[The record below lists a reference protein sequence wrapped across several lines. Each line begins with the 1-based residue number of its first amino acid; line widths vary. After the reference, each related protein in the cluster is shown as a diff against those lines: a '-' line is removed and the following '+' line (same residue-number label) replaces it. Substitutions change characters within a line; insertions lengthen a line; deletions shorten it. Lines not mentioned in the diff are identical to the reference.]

1 MSRRH
6 VKYEAYMQ
14 PLSFLEA
21 IQFAVSRKI
30 VLPDEFYKLDLNTRQ
45 MATTVSFLSG
55 IEQIETVIKSVNQ
68 VLIDGGTF
76 NDFKK
81 LVEENEIILSE
92 PYLKNVFRTNIQT
105 AYGHGRW
112 QQQQRNKAK
121 RPYLMYV
128 AINDSRVRPSH
139 LALNR
144 IIRHIDDPFW
154 LKYYAPWD
162 FMCRCTIIA
171 LTEEQA
177 LKYGITADED
187 LPVIADNN
195 GWSTSPLTFGE
206 MQSVVDSKI
215 ANSILDKEYLLSLK
229 QNVMAEWKASQKL
242 SSLLSPM
249 DDKSRDLFQTIAD
262 TVIPLDPTIRPSAVK
277 TFLDYVQG
285 NDAALT
291 AYMKN
296 KPISLAEEVL
306 HRWVK
311 EDMAQIKAVAS
322 NVSTAVI
329 GSATLN
335 QVAALQVG
343 QTLKLDSPLLVA
355 GQGSDVVIQI
365 ENAKGLGIDLNKLN
379 AGQGVLFEI
388 GLSFEVVSIETNR
401 GQLIYT
407 LRALVN

>member
-1 MSRRH
+1 
-6 VKYEAYMQ
+6 MQ

-76 NDFKK
+76 KDFKK
-81 LVEENEIILSE
+81 LVEDNEIILSE

-112 QQQQRNKAK
+112 QQQQRNKAN

-154 LKYYAPWD
+154 QTYYAPWD
-162 FMCRCTIIA
+162 FMCRCTIVA

-177 LKYGITADED
+177 LKYGITTDED
-187 LPVIADNN
+187 LPIIAENN

-206 MQSVVDSKI
+206 MESVVDAKI

-249 DDKSRDLFQTIAD
+249 NDKSRDLFQTITD

-277 TFLDYVQG
+277 TFLDYVQS

-291 AYMKN
+291 AYLKS
-296 KPISLAEEVL
+296 KPMSLAEDVL

-322 NVSTAVI
+322 NVSSVVI
-329 GSATLN
+329 GYATLN

-343 QTLKLDSPLLVA
+343 QTIKIDSPLLVA

-365 ENAKGLGIDLNKLN
+365 ENANGLGIDLNKLN

-388 GLSFEVVSIETNR
+388 GLSFEVVSIETTK

>member
-1 MSRRH
+1 
-6 VKYEAYMQ
+6 MQ

-68 VLIDGGTF
+68 VLIDGGSF

-112 QQQQRNKAK
+112 QQQQRNKAN

-162 FMCRCTIIA
+162 FMCRCTVIA

-177 LKYGITADED
+177 FKYGITADED
-187 LPVIADNN
+187 LPVIAENN

-206 MQSVVDSKI
+206 MQSVVDTKI

-262 TVIPLDPTIRPSAVK
+262 TVIPLDPKIRPSAVK

-291 AYMKN
+291 AYLKS
-296 KPISLAEEVL
+296 KPMSLAEEVL

-322 NVSTAVI
+322 NVSSAVI

-335 QVAALQVG
+335 QVASLQVG

-365 ENAKGLGIDLNKLN
+365 ENANGLGIDLNKLN

-388 GLSFEVVSIETNR
+388 GLSFEVVSIETTK

-407 LRALVN
+407 LRTLVN

>member
-1 MSRRH
+1 
-6 VKYEAYMQ
+6 MQ

-162 FMCRCTIIA
+162 FMCRCTIVA

-206 MQSVVDSKI
+206 MQSVVDTKI

-249 DDKSRDLFQTIAD
+249 DDKSRDLFQTVAD

-291 AYMKN
+291 AYLKN

-322 NVSTAVI
+322 NISTAVI

-388 GLSFEVVSIETNR
+388 GLSFEVISIETNR
-401 GQLIYT
+401 GKLIYT

>member
-1 MSRRH
+1 
-6 VKYEAYMQ
+6 MQ

-68 VLIDGGTF
+68 ILIDGGTF

-195 GWSTSPLTFGE
+195 GWSTSPMTFGE
-206 MQSVVDSKI
+206 MQSVVDTKI

-291 AYMKN
+291 AYLKN
-296 KPISLAEEVL
+296 KPMSLAEEVL
-306 HRWVK
+306 HRWIK

>member
-1 MSRRH
+1 
-6 VKYEAYMQ
+6 MQ

-68 VLIDGGTF
+68 VLIDGGSF

-112 QQQQRNKAK
+112 QQQQRNKAN

-162 FMCRCTIIA
+162 FMCRCTVIA

-187 LPVIADNN
+187 LPVIAENN

-206 MQSVVDSKI
+206 MQSVVDTKI

-229 QNVMAEWKASQKL
+229 QNVIAEWKASQKL

-262 TVIPLDPTIRPSAVK
+262 TVIPLDPMIRPSAVK

-291 AYMKN
+291 AYLKS
-296 KPISLAEEVL
+296 KPRSLAEEVL

-322 NVSTAVI
+322 NVSSAVM

-335 QVAALQVG
+335 QVAALQAG

-379 AGQGVLFEI
+379 AGKGVLFEI
-388 GLSFEVVSIETNR
+388 GLAFEVVSIETIK

-407 LRALVN
+407 LRALLN

>member
-1 MSRRH
+1 
-6 VKYEAYMQ
+6 MQ
-14 PLSFLEA
+14 PLNFLEA

-45 MATTVSFLSG
+45 MATTVSFLSS

-206 MQSVVDSKI
+206 MQSVVDTKI

-291 AYMKN
+291 AYLKN
-296 KPISLAEEVL
+296 KPMSLAEEVL

-311 EDMAQIKAVAS
+311 EDMAQIRTVAS

-343 QTLKLDSPLLVA
+343 QTLQLDSPLLVA

>member
-1 MSRRH
+1 
-6 VKYEAYMQ
+6 MQ

-30 VLPDEFYKLDLNTRQ
+30 VLPDEFYRLDLNTRQ

-291 AYMKN
+291 AYLKN

-343 QTLKLDSPLLVA
+343 QTLKLDSPLLIA

>member
-1 MSRRH
+1 
-6 VKYEAYMQ
+6 MQ
-14 PLSFLEA
+14 PLTFLEA

-81 LVEENEIILSE
+81 LVDENEIILSE

-177 LKYGITADED
+177 LKYGTTSDED
-187 LPVIADNN
+187 LPIIAETS

-206 MQSVVDSKI
+206 MQSVVDTKI

-291 AYMKN
+291 AYLKN

-322 NVSTAVI
+322 NVSTVVV

-355 GQGSDVVIQI
+355 VQGSDVVIQI

>member
-1 MSRRH
+1 
-6 VKYEAYMQ
+6 MQ

-55 IEQIETVIKSVNQ
+55 IEQIETIIKSVNQ
-68 VLIDGGTF
+68 VLIDGGSF

-112 QQQQRNKAK
+112 QQQQRNKAN

-162 FMCRCTIIA
+162 FMCRCTVIA

-187 LPVIADNN
+187 LPVIAENN

-206 MQSVVDSKI
+206 MQSVVDTKI

-229 QNVMAEWKASQKL
+229 QNVIAEWKASQKL

-249 DDKSRDLFQTIAD
+249 DDKSRDLFQTIVD
-262 TVIPLDPTIRPSAVK
+262 TVIPLDPMIRPSAVK

-291 AYMKN
+291 AYLKS
-296 KPISLAEEVL
+296 KPMSLAEEVL

-322 NVSTAVI
+322 NVSSAVI

-335 QVAALQVG
+335 QVAALQAG

-379 AGQGVLFEI
+379 AGKGVLFEI
-388 GLSFEVVSIETNR
+388 GLAFDVVSIETIK

-407 LRALVN
+407 LRALLN

>member
-1 MSRRH
+1 
-6 VKYEAYMQ
+6 MQ
-14 PLSFLEA
+14 PLTFLEA

-30 VLPDEFYKLDLNTRQ
+30 LLSDDFYSLDLNTRQ

-55 IEQIETVIKSVNQ
+55 IEQIETVIKSANK
-68 VLIDGGTF
+68 VLVDGGTF

-81 LVEENEIILSE
+81 LVAENEIILSE

-112 QQQQRNKAK
+112 QQQQRNKAN

-128 AINDSRVRPSH
+128 SINDSRVRPSH

-154 LKYYAPWD
+154 LKYYAPWGY
-162 FMCRCTIIA
+162 MCRCAVIA

-187 LPVIADNN
+187 LPVIAENN

-206 MQSVVDSKI
+206 MESVVDAKI

-249 DDKSRDLFQTIAD
+249 NDKSRDLFEAIAN

-277 TFLDYVQG
+277 TFLDYVQS

-291 AYMKN
+291 AYLKN

-311 EDMAQIKAVAS
+311 EDMTQIKAVAS
-322 NVSTAVI
+322 NVSNAVI

-388 GLSFEVVSIETNR
+388 GLSFEVISIETNR

>member
-1 MSRRH
+1 
-6 VKYEAYMQ
+6 MQ

-68 VLIDGGTF
+68 VLIDGGSF

-112 QQQQRNKAK
+112 QQQQRNKAN

-162 FMCRCTIIA
+162 FMCRCTVIA

-187 LPVIADNN
+187 LPVIVENN

-206 MQSVVDSKI
+206 MQSVVDTKI

-262 TVIPLDPTIRPSAVK
+262 TVIPLDPMIRPSAVK

-291 AYMKN
+291 TYLKS
-296 KPISLAEEVL
+296 KPMSLAEEVL

>member
-1 MSRRH
+1 
-6 VKYEAYMQ
+6 MQ

-21 IQFAVSRKI
+21 IQFAVSRKV
-30 VLPDEFYKLDLNTRQ
+30 VLPDEFYSLDLKTRQ
-45 MATTVSFLSG
+45 MATTVSFLSS
-55 IEQIETVIKSVNQ
+55 IEQIETVVKSVNQ

-81 LVEENEIILSE
+81 LVEDNEIILSE

-112 QQQQRNKAK
+112 QQQQRNKAN

-154 LKYYAPWD
+154 QTYYAPWD

-187 LPVIADNN
+187 LPVIAENN

-206 MQSVVDSKI
+206 MESVVDTKI
-215 ANSILDKEYLLSLK
+215 ANSILDKQYLLSLK

-291 AYMKN
+291 TYLKN

-306 HRWVK
+306 HRWIK
-311 EDMAQIKAVAS
+311 EDMTQIKAVAS
-322 NVSTAVI
+322 NVSNAVI

-365 ENAKGLGIDLNKLN
+365 ENAKGLGIDLNKIN

>member
-1 MSRRH
+1 
-6 VKYEAYMQ
+6 MQ

-30 VLPDEFYKLDLNTRQ
+30 VLPEEFYKLDLNTRQ

-195 GWSTSPLTFGE
+195 GWSTSPMTFGE
-206 MQSVVDSKI
+206 MQSVVDTKI

-291 AYMKN
+291 TYLKN

>member
-1 MSRRH
+1 
-6 VKYEAYMQ
+6 MQ
-14 PLSFLEA
+14 PLTFLEA

-177 LKYGITADED
+177 LKYGITSDED
-187 LPVIADNN
+187 LPVIAESN

-206 MQSVVDSKI
+206 MQSVVDTKI

-249 DDKSRDLFQTIAD
+249 DDKSRDLFQTIAN

-285 NDAALT
+285 NDAALSS
-291 AYMKN
+291 YLKN

>member
-1 MSRRH
+1 
-6 VKYEAYMQ
+6 MQ

-21 IQFAVSRKI
+21 IQFAVSRKV
-30 VLPDEFYKLDLNTRQ
+30 VLPDEFYSLDLKTRQ
-45 MATTVSFLSG
+45 MATTVSFLSS
-55 IEQIETVIKSVNQ
+55 IEQIETVVKSVNQ
-68 VLIDGGTF
+68 VLIDGGTL

-81 LVEENEIILSE
+81 LVEDNEIILSE

-112 QQQQRNKAK
+112 QQQQRNKAN

-154 LKYYAPWD
+154 QTYYAPWD

-171 LTEEQA
+171 LTEEKA

-187 LPVIADNN
+187 LPVIAENN

-206 MQSVVDSKI
+206 MESVVDTKI
-215 ANSILDKEYLLSLK
+215 ANSILDKQYLLSLK

-291 AYMKN
+291 AYLKN

-306 HRWVK
+306 HRWIK
-311 EDMAQIKAVAS
+311 EDMTQIKAVAS
-322 NVSTAVI
+322 NVSNAVI

-365 ENAKGLGIDLNKLN
+365 ENAKGLGIDLNKIN

-401 GQLIYT
+401 GQLIYK

>member
-1 MSRRH
+1 M
-6 VKYEAYMQ
+6 KMQ
-14 PLSFLEA
+14 PLNFLEA

-177 LKYGITADED
+177 LKYGITSDED

-206 MQSVVDSKI
+206 MQSVVDTKI
-215 ANSILDKEYLLSLK
+215 ANSILNKEYLLSLK

-242 SSLLSPM
+242 SSLLAPM
-249 DDKSRDLFQTIAD
+249 DDKSRDLFQTIAN

-291 AYMKN
+291 AYLKN

-306 HRWVK
+306 HSWVK
-311 EDMAQIKAVAS
+311 EDMAQLKAVAS
-322 NVSTAVI
+322 NVSTVVI

>member
-1 MSRRH
+1 
-6 VKYEAYMQ
+6 MQ

-68 VLIDGGTF
+68 VLIDGGSF
-76 NDFKK
+76 SDFKK

-112 QQQQRNKAK
+112 QQQQRNKAN

-162 FMCRCTIIA
+162 FMCRCTVIA

-177 LKYGITADED
+177 FKYGITADED
-187 LPVIADNN
+187 LPVIAENN

-206 MQSVVDSKI
+206 MESVVDTKI
-215 ANSILDKEYLLSLK
+215 AKSILDKEYLLSLK
-229 QNVMAEWKASQKL
+229 QNVIAEWKASQKL

-291 AYMKN
+291 AYLKS
-296 KPISLAEEVL
+296 KPMSLAEEVL

-311 EDMAQIKAVAS
+311 EDIAQIKAVAS

-388 GLSFEVVSIETNR
+388 GLSFEVITIETNR

>member
-1 MSRRH
+1 
-6 VKYEAYMQ
+6 MQ
-14 PLSFLEA
+14 PIPFLEA

-45 MATTVSFLSG
+45 MAATVSFLSS
-55 IEQIETVIKSVNQ
+55 IEQVETVIKSVNK

-81 LVEENEIILSE
+81 LVAENEIILSE

-112 QQQQRNKAK
+112 QQQQRNKAN

-128 AINDSRVRPSH
+128 AINDNRVRPSH

-162 FMCRCTIIA
+162 YMCRCTIIA
-171 LTEEQA
+171 LTEKQA
-177 LKYGITADED
+177 LKYGITSDED
-187 LPVIADNN
+187 LPIIAEAN

-206 MQSVVDSKI
+206 MESVVDSKI
-215 ANSILDKEYLLSLK
+215 AQSILDKEYLLEQK
-229 QNVMAEWKASQKL
+229 QAVIAEWKASQKL

-249 DDKSRDLFQTIAD
+249 TDKSRDLFETIVNKAL
-262 TVIPLDPTIRPSAVK
+262 PLDPSIRPSAIK

-285 NDAALT
+285 NDSALS
-291 AYMKN
+291 AYLSGN
-296 KPISLAEEVL
+296 SISLADDVIW
-306 HRWVK
+306 RWIK
-311 EDMAQIKAVAS
+311 EDMAQIKAIATNTTS
-322 NVSTAVI
+322 AVM
-329 GSATLN
+329 GAATLN
-335 QVAALQVG
+335 QVAAFQVG
-343 QTLKLDSPLLVA
+343 QTVTLNSPMLVT
-355 GQGSDVVIQI
+355 GSGPDVVINI
-365 ENAKGLGIDLNKLN
+365 INAEGQGIDLAKLN
-379 AGQGVLFEI
+379 AGYGVLFEI
-388 GLSFEVVSIETNR
+388 GLAFEVVSIETNN

-407 LRALVN
+407 LRALSN

>member
-1 MSRRH
+1 
-6 VKYEAYMQ
+6 MQ
-14 PLSFLEA
+14 PLTFLEA

-187 LPVIADNN
+187 LPVITDNH

-206 MQSVVDSKI
+206 MQSVVDTKI

-229 QNVMAEWKASQKL
+229 QNVMAEWNASQKL

-291 AYMKN
+291 AYLKN